1 MIPKQELLQM
11 ATESHLSAQV
21 IEKDY
26 LLGWLLAGIG
36 QHEVLGK
43 SWVFKGGTCLKKCYF
58 ETYRFSEDLDF
69 TLQNNAHL
77 DIEFLKSTFS
87 EIADWIYDM
96 TGMELP
102 AEKMVFDCYKD
113 GTCQGRIYYRGPIA
127 PTSSRQMPKIKLDLT
142 VAEVLVDLPVLN
154 LVKHPYSDHPT
165 QKMQVYCYSY
175 VEVFAEKTRALAER
189 TRPRDLYDVINFYRR
204 PESNGLAIQVMHVLE
219 RKCSFKG
226 IKVPQYHDLL
236 EHKNTCLA
244 GWNIQLAHQV
254 RDLPPFESFWEEL
267 SNFFNWLEGRKS

>member
-1 MIPKQELLQM
+1 VIPKQELLQM
-11 ATESHLSAQV
+11 ATENHLSAQV

-102 AEKMVFDCYKD
+102 TEKMVFDCYKD

-142 VAEVLVDLPVLN
+142 VAEILVDSPVLN
-154 LVKHPYSDHPT
+154 FVKHPYSDLPT
-165 QKMQVYCYSY
+165 EGMQVYCYAY
-175 VEVFAEKTRALAER
+175 VEVFAEKIRALVER

-204 PESNGLAIQVMHVLE
+204 PESNGLAIQVMRVLE
-219 RKCSFKG
+219 KKCSFKG

-236 EHKNTCLA
+236 GHKDTCLA

-254 RDLPPFESFWEEL
+254 RALPSFESFWDEL
-267 SNFFNWLEGRKS
+267 PDFFNWLEG